1 VDNAGGKM
9 KTICIICRIIVSVIA
24 MLMLAWAIYTGF
36 RILTRQREGTYY
48 PLASPVGVASIMFGV
63 IYFII
68 GLWIIAELV
77 VELAKQLQGKVDH
90 EIVIHQVDNI
100 NIKCF
105 V

>member
-1 VDNAGGKM
+1 M
-9 KTICIICRIIVSVIA
+9 KTICIISRIIVSVIA

-36 RILTRQREGTYY
+36 MILTRQREGTYY
-48 PLASPVGVASIMFGV
+48 PLASPVGVVSIMFGV

-68 GLWIIAELV
+68 GLCIIAELV
-77 VELAKQLQGKVDH
+77 VELAKQLQGKVNN
-90 EIVIHQVDNI
+90 EIVIDQVHNI

>member
-1 VDNAGGKM
+1 M
-9 KTICIICRIIVSVIA
+9 KTICIISRIIVSVIA

-36 RILTRQREGTYY
+36 RILTRQREEGTYY
-48 PLASPVGVASIMFGV
+48 PLASPVGVVSIMFGV

-68 GLWIIAELV
+68 GLCIIAELV
-77 VELAKQLQGKVDH
+77 LELAMQLQGKVND
-90 EIVIHQVDNI
+90 EIVIHQVHNI